1 MLKSKKMLH
10 KLEYA
15 FTPSTPEACEFKD
28 RMVYITVPAQPYT
41 ETSCLKKS
49 PNQTK
54 NPPKEKTNKNQS
66 TSSQAYCF
74 SFYSFLFEGMKPNL

>member
-1 MLKSKKMLH
+1 MLDKVG
-10 KLEYA
+10 YT
-15 FTPSTPEACEFKD
+15 FTPNTPEACEFKD

-54 NPPKEKTNKNQS
+54 NPPKEKNNNNNK
-66 TSSQAYCF
+66 TSPQDLKPTAF
-74 SFYSFLFEGMKPNL
+74 FFILFCLMV